1 MVQSWVF
8 AFVLPG
14 IFYTWMWAV
23 LTFSMGEAQD
33 FVLCSSPSFWT
44 EDGKLIFR

>member
-14 IFYTWMWAV
+14 ISYTWMWAV
-23 LTFSMGEAQD
+23 LMFSMERHKI
-33 FVLCSSPSFWT
+33 W
-44 EDGKLIFR
+44 